1 MSGIYDWCAFHFGIK
16 FNGDLSKDEQKKKK
30 KELLKELSS
39 GENPLSKQRS
49 FSHWSLCFATL

>member
-1 MSGIYDWCAFHFGIK
+1 MIDV
-16 FNGDLSKDEQKKKK
+16 LSILVSSLMVTSLKMNKKKKK